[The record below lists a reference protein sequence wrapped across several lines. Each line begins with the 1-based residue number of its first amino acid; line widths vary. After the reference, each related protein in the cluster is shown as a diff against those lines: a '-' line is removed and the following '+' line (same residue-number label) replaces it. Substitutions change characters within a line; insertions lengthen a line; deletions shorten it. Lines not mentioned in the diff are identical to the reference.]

1 MREIDQALFDAIS
14 QGRPER
20 IGPLIA
26 EGANSNAYHER
37 LYDEWRPMHHA
48 ALDGR
53 ADCIRALLEAGVS
66 PDAIDQYFSTPLH
79 HAAGQGHPDC
89 VALLLNAGADVN
101 DRRSEFVVNIQP

>member
-1 MREIDQALFDAIS
+1 
-14 QGRPER
+14 
-20 IGPLIA
+20 
-26 EGANSNAYHER
+26 
-37 LYDEWRPMHHA
+37 MHHA

-53 ADCIRALLEAGVS
+53 AGCIRALLEAGVS

-101 DRRSEFVVNIQP
+101 DRCSEFGAKTDNISGVTIPLDIGCSCGYDSGWHSNSLSLSQMRQTGGRQQWHLN

>member
-1 MREIDQALFDAIS
+1 
-14 QGRPER
+14 
-20 IGPLIA
+20 
-26 EGANSNAYHER
+26 
-37 LYDEWRPMHHA
+37 MHHA

-53 ADCIRALLEAGVS
+53 AGCIRALLEAGVS

-101 DRRSEFVVNIQP
+101 DRCYEFVARTDPTCRLLKYPRVMT